1 MPRVKTTAPEQSREK
16 NQRALD
22 LPLYLQR
29 IIPYFNQP
37 AWFNGNLWRKVVEH
51 QPIAVACRE
60 ALIAQLVNLDWKI
73 EPKDSEKRDEYKDDI
88 EYYTEFLTYT
98 GEYNYTELVEW
109 IVKDMLDLPFGGAAE
124 LGYLNDDPEERLMW
138 IKPLD
143 GSTLWPT
150 LNTDWPVA
158 QTLLEASMK
167 TVYFPAHAINRI
179 YMSPRTEIQM
189 EGWGYVPAQKV
200 YMALEALNRGDY
212 YYMNLLLDTPEAG
225 ILDLGDME
233 KSSAEEWVQSWRLML
248 NGIDPFKIPV
258 LYEHEKPVNWIPF
271 TRSPTEIMFDKA
283 ILRYGAILT
292 AGYGIT
298 LSDIGYPSSTSG
310 GDTLAG
316 TIRNERISR
325 ASGKGTVRA
334 KLKAFFNKILPK
346 HLKYIYIDLDDETS
360 VAMGRA
366 RLATATALGLMV
378 DKLMLSPEEGRQQMI
393 ADGLINISIP
403 EKLPAEVKAKQAQ
416 RDQLAAGGV
425 QSNER
430 PAMLGKPVAPSQG
443 GYGEVRS
450 ETVDWALE
458 NDAVFRSMYDSLNG
472 LFEELPVETQELVAA
487 GLQRYLQQYSKVD
500 TTLDEFGV
508 IDDNLDKSIID
519 EELEYGDARSTTQD
533 EAVGVTNA

>member
-1 MPRVKTTAPEQSREK
+1 MPRTKTTLPTPSREK
-16 NQRALD
+16 NQRSLD

-37 AWFNGNLWRKVVEH
+37 AWFNGNLWRKVVES
-51 QPIAVACRE
+51 QPIAVSCRE
-60 ALIAQLVNLDWKI
+60 ALISQMVTLDWKI

-88 EYYTEFLTYT
+88 EYYTDFLTYT
-98 GEYNYTELVEW
+98 GEYNYTEIVEW

-124 LGYLNDDPEERLMW
+124 LGYLNDNPEERLMW

-150 LNTDWPVA
+150 LNTEFPVA
-158 QTLLEASMK
+158 QTLVEASMR
-167 TVYFPAHAINRI
+167 TVYFPAHAIDRI

-189 EGWGYVPAQKV
+189 EGWGFTPAQKV

-233 KSSAEEWVQSWRLML
+233 KSSAEEWVQAWRNML

-271 TRSPTEIMFDKA
+271 TRSPTDIMFDKA

-292 AGYGIT
+292 SGYGIT

-316 TIRNERISR
+316 TIRNERTSR
-325 ASGKGTVRA
+325 KSGYGRTRA
-334 KLKAFFNKILPK
+334 KVKAFFNRMLPSY
-346 HLKYIYIDLDDETS
+346 LKYVFIDLDDETS

-366 RLATATALGLMV
+366 RLATSTALSLLV
-378 DKLMLSPEEGRQQMI
+378 DKMVLTPEEVRQQMI

-403 EKLPAEVKAKQAQ
+403 EKIPAELKKPQQPPGAPT
-416 RDQLAAGGV
+416 
-425 QSNER
+425 SER
-430 PAMLGKPVAPSQG
+430 PAMLGKPIAPSQG
-443 GYGEVRS
+443 GYGEIRS
-450 ETVDWALE
+450 EVVDWALE
-458 NDAVFRSMYDSLNG
+458 NDTVFRSMYDKLSEV
-472 LFEELPVETQELVAA
+472 FEELPEESQELVAA
-487 GLQRYLQQYSKVD
+487 GLQRYLQKYSVED
-500 TTLDEFGV
+500 NLLDEMNLL
-508 IDDNLDKSIID
+508 DDNLDKSIID
-519 EELEYGDARSTTQD
+519 EELGYGTERPTTN